1 MSDIY
6 TQAIRGLTE
15 IDTLRDALKKGG
27 RQTLALGGVSE
38 SAKNLVL
45 YGAAGD
51 IPWKIVV
58 CENDRTAKERAAEYS
73 WFDEN
78 TVYFP
83 GKDLLFYQSDL
94 RSNELTRE
102 RIRAIDAFLHKDRLT
117 VFAAASALM
126 NMLPPRE
133 NFEKGFLKISDMDT
147 VEADALIKLLVKNG
161 YESVAEVEG
170 PGEFTSR
177 GGIIDIFPLT
187 AEYPVRIEFFGDEID
202 SMRTFDTESQKS
214 IEKIDSFTLCPAGEF
229 IVSPEEKK
237 AGILAVEKD
246 LKKQYEALR
255 QAMETQAAFRV
266 KTRLEEFQDACEAG
280 WFGQEFET
288 YLPYFCKKAVS
299 LIDWLPKEGSL
310 LVFDEPARIAAAV
323 KGVSDEFSESMK
335 RRIETGEA
343 APRQAELLFSE
354 ADIYARFQSL
364 PGLALSMLDY
374 TKGKLKVSARY
385 YIHTTEVVSYRR
397 DLALL
402 AKDLAKYRKNHFRV
416 AIVTPSRTRGA
427 KLADELREYEVNCY
441 FTEDIDRDTVPGEIL
456 ITTGGLTTGTI
467 IDASGWAF
475 ITETDI
481 FGSAVKKQRPR
492 VKRYTGGEKVRSLRD
507 LHVGDYVVHE
517 NYGLGIYRG
526 LEKIAVDG
534 VTKDYI
540 KISYAKGDNLY
551 ILATQFDM
559 IGKYSGAEGKKPK
572 LNSLNSR
579 EWAETKS
586 RVKKAVGEIADDLVE
601 LYAERQQETGFVY
614 SPDNEMQREFEDNFP
629 YEETD
634 SQQSAIED
642 VKRDMESPK
651 IMDRLICGDVGYGKT
666 EVALRAAFKAVCDGK
681 QVVYL
686 CPTTILAE
694 QHYNTFTERMS
705 PFAVSVSMMSRFRSA
720 AENKKT
726 VEGLKNGTVDVCIA
740 THRVLSK
747 DVAFK
752 NLGLLII
759 DEEQRFGVSHKEK
772 IKKLKKNVDV
782 LSLSATPIPRTL
794 HMSLAGI
801 RDMSLLEEAPVDRM
815 PIQTFVMER
824 SPEIVREA
832 IDRELARGGQVYY
845 VYNKVKDI
853 ADVAAEIQKLVPDAS
868 VAFAHGKMSEGDL
881 EAIMSDFINRR
892 IDVLVTTTIIEIGL
906 DISNVNTI
914 IIHDSDRLGLSQL
927 YQLRG
932 RVGRS
937 NRTAYAFLMYSKDRM
952 LAEVA
957 EKRLSA
963 IREFTDLGSGFKIA
977 MRDLEIRGAGNLL
990 GEAQSGHMEAVGYD
1004 LYVKLL
1010 SEAIAEKK
1018 GEEVAADFE
1027 TSIDLSVDAY
1037 IPESYIPDA
1046 AQKLEAYKRIA
1057 GIHTEADRSDVT
1069 DELLDRYGDL
1079 PKAVTNL
1086 MDIAMLKTR
1095 AHSAFITN
1103 IKQKG
1108 TTYTFTLLP
1117 SGNIDPAA
1125 IPALVQDNAPYL
1137 TFDVGRPAAGG
1148 AQIPPSF
1155 TFNTAANNRLT
1166 KADIA
1171 AVPDRIVNAIAE
1183 KLVAKAEPA
1192 ESDAAQASAKPSA

>member
-6 TQAIRGLTE
+6 TQAIQGLAE
-15 IDTLRDALKKGG
+15 IDTLRDALKKGTG
-27 RQTLALGGVSE
+27 SQGALALGGVSD

-58 CENDRTAKERAAEYS
+58 CENDRTAKERAAEYA

-78 TVYFP
+78 TVFFP

-117 VFAAASALM
+117 IFASASALM

-133 NFEKGFLKISDMDT
+133 NFEKGFITISDLDT
-147 VEADALIKLLVKNG
+147 IEPEALIKLLVKNG
-161 YESVAEVEG
+161 YENVTEVAG

-177 GGIIDIFPLT
+177 GGIIDVFPLT
-187 AEYPVRIEFFGDEID
+187 AEYPVRLEFFGDEID

-214 IEKIDSFTLCPAGEF
+214 IEKIESFTLCPAGEF
-229 IVSPEEKK
+229 IVSAEEKA
-237 AGILAVEKD
+237 AGIKAVKAD
-246 LKKQYEALR
+246 LKKQYDALR
-255 QAMETQAAFRV
+255 EAKETEAAFRV
-266 KTRLEEFQDACEAG
+266 KTRLEDFEEAVETG

-299 LIDWLPKEGSL
+299 LTDWLPKEGSL
-310 LVFDEPARIAAAV
+310 LVFDEPSRISTAV
-323 KGVSDEFSESMK
+323 KGISDEFSESMK

-343 APRQAELLFSE
+343 ALRQAELLFSE
-354 ADIYARFQSL
+354 ESTYARWGSL
-364 PGLALSMLDY
+364 PGLTLSMLDY
-374 TKGKLKVSARY
+374 TKGKIRVSARY

-397 DLALL
+397 DFELFT
-402 AKDLAKYRKNHFRV
+402 KDLAKYRKNKFRV
-416 AIVTPSRTRGA
+416 AVISPSRTRA
-427 KLADELREYEVNCY
+427 KKLAEDIQSYGVNCY
-441 FTEDIDRDTVPGEIL
+441 YSEDLDRDTVPGEI
-456 ITTGGLTTGTI
+456 IVTVGGLTTGTI
-467 IDASGWAF
+467 IDASGWVF

-481 FGSAVKKQRPR
+481 FGSSVRKKTRKI
-492 VKRYTGGEKVRSLRD
+492 KRYTGGEKVRSLRD

-526 LEKIAVDG
+526 LEKIDVGG

-540 KISYAKGDNLY
+540 KIAYAKGDNLY

-572 LNSLNSR
+572 LNALNSR
-579 EWAETKS
+579 EWSETKS
-586 RVKKAVGEIADDLVE
+586 RVRKAVGEIADDLVE

-614 SPDNEMQREFEDNFP
+614 SKDGQMQREFEDNFP

-634 SQQSAIED
+634 SQLAAIED
-642 VKRDMESPK
+642 VKKDMESPK

-705 PFAVSVSMMSRFRSA
+705 PFAVSVAMMSRFRSA

-726 VEGLKNGTVDVCIA
+726 VCGLKNGTVDVCIA

-759 DEEQRFGVSHKEK
+759 DEEQRFGVTHKEK

-881 EAIMSDFINRR
+881 ESIMSDFINRR
-892 IDVLVTTTIIEIGL
+892 IDVLVATTIIEIGL

-914 IIHDSDRLGLSQL
+914 IIHDADRLGLSQL

-937 NRTAYAFLMYSKDRM
+937 NRTAYAFLMYRKDRM

-957 EKRLSA
+957 EKRLAA

-1010 SEAIAEKK
+1010 SEAIAAKK
-1018 GEEVAADFE
+1018 GQETAPDFE
-1027 TSIDLSVDAY
+1027 TSIDLMIDAY
-1037 IPESYIPDA
+1037 IPETYIPDA
-1046 AQKLEAYKRIA
+1046 SQKLEAYKRIA
-1057 GIHTEADRSDVT
+1057 GIKTEEDRTDVT

-1079 PKAVTNL
+1079 PKPVSNL
-1086 MDIAMLKTR
+1086 MDIAILKAR
-1095 AHSAFITN
+1095 AHAAFITN

-1108 TTYTFTLLP
+1108 SVYTFALLP
-1117 SGNIDPAA
+1117 SGQIDPGQ
-1125 IPALVQDNAPYL
+1125 IPAFVEAEKPYL
-1137 TFDVGRPAAGG
+1137 RFNVGRGAAGAEG
-1148 AQIPPSF
+1148 AVPPSF
-1155 TFNTAANNRLT
+1155 TFDAAANNRLS
-1166 KADIA
+1166 KADVA
-1171 AVPDRIVNAIAE
+1171 AIPTRIVAEIADR
-1183 KLVAKAEPA
+1183 LVMKDPAPA
-1192 ESDAAQASAKPSA
+1192 ED